1 MGNVKQDKV
10 STEFIGA
17 STFIILEETDI
28 NIFERPNFGNSCP
41 YNLYFEFQKDSEMR
55 FISSDT
61 IANIIWNS
69 TCEPTIT
76 QGSPIYFSVGFET

>member
-1 MGNVKQDKV
+1 
-10 STEFIGA
+10 
-17 STFIILEETDI
+17 
-28 NIFERPNFGNSCP
+28 
-41 YNLYFEFQKDSEMR
+41 MR

-76 QGSPIYFSVGFET
+76 SGSPIYFSVGFETQIEGCYQNIMAMYVKQETEK